1 MFSDQ
6 KLARRSVVDLCA
18 EALQRSILS
27 GDAPVG
33 SRLPPERDLADQ
45 MGVSRLTLRSAL
57 SRVTANGLLSV
68 RQGSGYVVQ
77 DVRHS
82 GGPDLLPDIVALARD
97 GSERRQVIGDLL
109 AMRRQ
114 VARVILERLAE
125 PAERKDIS
133 GILDAIE
140 RFADHV
146 EAGATTETIARAD
159 HDVIT
164 AMIDATGST
173 VYALC
178 INPILSVVMDVTP
191 LRDAM
196 YRTPADT
203 LAAYRIM
210 QYWLLDPDPKFI
222 GRLMTEL
229 VRRDEATV
237 RYLARPDTNS
247 T

>member
-1 MFSDQ
+1 MFPDQ
-6 KLARRSVVDLCA
+6 KLSRRSVVDLCT
-18 EALQRSILS
+18 EALQHSILS
-27 GDAPVG
+27 GDVAVG
-33 SRLPPERDLADQ
+33 SRLPPERELADQ

-57 SRVTANGLLSV
+57 TRVTASGLLSV

-77 DVRHS
+77 DVRQS
-82 GGPDLLPDIVALARD
+82 GGPDLLPEIVALATD
-97 GSERRQVIGDLL
+97 GPDRRQVIGDLL

-133 GILDAIE
+133 GVLEAIE
-140 RFADHV
+140 GFAAHV
-146 EAGATTETIARAD
+146 EAGDSTKSIARAD
-159 HDVIT
+159 HEVIT
-164 AMIDATGST
+164 AMVDATGST

-178 INPILSVVMDVTP
+178 INPILSVVIDVEP

-196 YRTPADT
+196 YRKPADI

-210 QYWLLDPDPKFI
+210 QYWLLDPDPAFI

-237 RYLARPDTNS
+237 RHMARPDGSS